1 MEKIIGSTINALTSA
16 FGKAK
21 RKAKQVITN
30 IDPMYGLSKDQVNEV
45 NRSLGDRTGLSP
57 SEQRKTL
64 YEAIDKVRGKSK

>member
-1 MEKIIGSTINALTSA
+1 
-16 FGKAK
+16 
-21 RKAKQVITN
+21 
-30 IDPMYGLSKDQVNEV
+30 MYGLSKDQVKEV